1 MRLKTVIYGLGAGL
15 LLKMIIEL
23 IEGGYLVLALQLI
36 LLLLYLIYAFVKAVE
51 DGGGKDEHED
61 GGLAA

>member
-1 MRLKTVIYGLGAGL
+1 MWFKTVIYGLGAGL
-15 LLKMIIEL
+15 LLKMIVEL
-23 IEGGYLVLALQLI
+23 IEGGYLVLALQLL

-51 DGGGKDEHED
+51 DGGGRGEQED